1 MFPKVLLKL
10 GPGVVAHTLT
20 LALRRQRQRQVDF
33 FKSEASLVYT
43 VNSELQESQTPCLK
57 KV

>member
-20 LALRRQRQRQVDF
+20 LALRRQQQVDF